1 MHRVRE
7 QATAQFFTETI
18 STFSA
23 ERTTTTLSSTTYGS
37 KNLPCQSI
45 TLNVRFC
52 FREQTWTR
60 IDSFDAPLPRSGHSA
75 CIFNSLMLVFGGIH
89 DITLELNDM
98 HIFDFFSR
106 RWIPLFE
113 DNGSPLKGSPAMNM
127 MLGVKSKDSNTGSP
141 SGLNNST
148 TSLQGTSPN
157 NNTTVQHIKL

>member
-1 MHRVRE
+1 
-7 QATAQFFTETI
+7 
-18 STFSA
+18 
-23 ERTTTTLSSTTYGS
+23 
-37 KNLPCQSI
+37 
-45 TLNVRFC
+45 
-52 FREQTWTR
+52 
-60 IDSFDAPLPRSGHSA
+60 
-75 CIFNSLMLVFGGIH
+75 MLVFGGIH

-98 HIFDFFSR
+98 HIFDFFSK

-127 MLGVKSKDSNTGSP
+127 MLGVKPKDSNADSP